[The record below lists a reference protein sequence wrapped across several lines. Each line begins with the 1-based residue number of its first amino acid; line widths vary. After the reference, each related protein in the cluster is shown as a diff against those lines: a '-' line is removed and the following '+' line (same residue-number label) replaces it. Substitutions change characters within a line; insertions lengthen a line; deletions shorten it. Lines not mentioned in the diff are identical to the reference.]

1 MILTMDVGNTTI
13 QGGLFEDND
22 NILVFRKSTA
32 QSLSSDEIG
41 LFLRDVINLNGFDYK
56 KIEKIACCSVVPSL
70 NHAIANSF
78 VKYFGIEGLFVQSG
92 IKTGLKLKYANPKE
106 IGADRIAAG
115 VGASFLKPKQD
126 LIIIDMG
133 TATTIDV
140 VTKENEYLGGAILPG
155 IKTSVTALA
164 SGTAKLPP
172 VEIIKPQKAC
182 GSSTVEAIKSGV
194 YYGQTGSIKEIIN
207 LYNKQIFKNK
217 KPYVMGTG
225 GFARLLES
233 ENIFDEIVPE
243 LVHIGLKR
251 ILELN

>member
-1 MILTMDVGNTTI
+1 
-13 QGGLFEDND
+13 
-22 NILVFRKSTA
+22 
-32 QSLSSDEIG
+32 
-41 LFLRDVINLNGFDYK
+41 
-56 KIEKIACCSVVPSL
+56 
-70 NHAIANSF
+70 
-78 VKYFGIEGLFVQSG
+78 
-92 IKTGLKLKYANPKE
+92 
-106 IGADRIAAG
+106 
-115 VGASFLKPKQD
+115 
-126 LIIIDMG
+126 MG

-182 GSSTVEAIKSGV
+182 GSSTVEAIQSGV